1 MRISAA
7 QRTENENRVRAVVDR
22 LLRGEIPPG
31 GKCDIKTL
39 ASEAAVDRTAFYG
52 TRPYAHLRV
61 EFERRL
67 QAMQD
72 AGEIPDPREAQIS
85 RLKAEN
91 NKLKERL
98 DRSEQ
103 KIEDLTDFRGPALA
117 QLAAQHEEIVRLRE
131 AAAGTARV
139 SHLPSPRPSA
149 LKLQLS
155 HPVGVRAYV
164 HSQVQA
170 DMQRTSLR
178 SPVLKWCPVYGI
190 KHQSEQPVGLFRVVA
205 AGCGQRNPDDKLDQ
219 VVGGQVGARRSP
231 PLGLG
236 KKIGCRVQDQPMTV
250 EPQRDRLFNHQRAP
264 QSLVDPG
271 MDEERAQPLRQRLV
285 GGFRGGQRLGQLAQ
299 RLDPVPEDRG
309 QQGGAVREVTVQG
322 PRADAGSAGDLVEG
336 RLWSGFSEYFLRR
349 GDETFLVESSIGTPR
364 SSRGDVPVCGRH
376 RPVLRSSSG

>member
-149 LKLQLS
+149 L
-155 HPVGVRAYV
+155 
-164 HSQVQA
+164 
-170 DMQRTSLR
+170 
-178 SPVLKWCPVYGI
+178 
-190 KHQSEQPVGLFRVVA
+190 
-205 AGCGQRNPDDKLDQ
+205 
-219 VVGGQVGARRSP
+219 
-231 PLGLG
+231 
-236 KKIGCRVQDQPMTV
+236 
-250 EPQRDRLFNHQRAP
+250 
-264 QSLVDPG
+264 
-271 MDEERAQPLRQRLV
+271 
-285 GGFRGGQRLGQLAQ
+285 
-299 RLDPVPEDRG
+299 
-309 QQGGAVREVTVQG
+309 
-322 PRADAGSAGDLVEG
+322 
-336 RLWSGFSEYFLRR
+336 
-349 GDETFLVESSIGTPR
+349 
-364 SSRGDVPVCGRH
+364 
-376 RPVLRSSSG
+376 